1 MLSLAKRLCYT
12 QQLDIK
18 HKKSNEKNTSW
29 VVNALQTQPLEA
41 KQSKAKQIKGNMN
54 STMAY

>member
-18 HKKSNEKNTSW
+18 HKKKVNEKNTSW
-29 VVNALQTQPLEA
+29 VVNVLQTQPLEA
-41 KQSKAKQIKGNMN
+41 KQIKSKE
-54 STMAY
+54 T